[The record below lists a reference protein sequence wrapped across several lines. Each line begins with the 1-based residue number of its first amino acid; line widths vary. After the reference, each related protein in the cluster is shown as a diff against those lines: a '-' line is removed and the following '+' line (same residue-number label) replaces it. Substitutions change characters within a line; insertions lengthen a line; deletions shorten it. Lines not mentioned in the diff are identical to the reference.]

1 MNQFVKS
8 LLNYYAAFTETR
20 FSNRSALN
28 YKWLNTPNLT
38 LDISFF
44 PKFFQLWVSKLET
57 HDHGPV
63 DVRIN
68 QFKREI
74 PVHRFLQKLDEL
86 LATSFNLES
95 LQQFLSE
102 NSGGNPLSTPD
113 ELREAFLEGV
123 RAYNLAL
130 RGALEQIIYAL
141 QREEIVAIET
151 QQYTTQIPAPTFNVP
166 KFSQDIYDTLQRIAV
181 ESEDEGSYFQNLEDA
196 LKNRDYRIVLYDL
209 YILLR
214 QFVVM
219 ETYGTSYLFF
229 GSIHQEDGNNGNF
242 AYPFFFIEVNF
253 DTGMT
258 DSVRLTIPRD
268 LVMLNTPAINTF
280 EFQNVLTIPRA
291 ASFAGSIPH
300 LSQMDNFLSSEYN
313 LPPQRITT
321 NESCS
326 IPPPVE
332 GLPHLKYRLGFQ
344 IIKNEDKRILD
355 YSELMT
361 KVERGEG
368 SAIIDF
374 VDGYLT
380 KNVVNTNDETIAK
393 FNDDYP
399 KNTARYFYSDNPLP
413 LNRSQK
419 KILTAMGNPKNRV
432 VVVDGPPGTGKSH
445 TIAAVTYWA
454 NQNGTPII
462 ITSHKKEALDVVE
475 RMLSD
480 KFRKLHPHSKPS
492 VIRISRDQELA
503 TLNTIENSL
512 SLPVIDAAARRA
524 EDFNVDAVVRDKAKV
539 QHHLEQ
545 TIFTAITQTNL
556 LPQASQKLLRLFQL
570 EEELEIDSGEIAGTP
585 SPGMPEALRRFQD
598 LPGQIPLTDFRGITL
613 ESLIA
618 LYQRRHDIPGILGAC
633 NALTSQGVDPNSL
646 SGIDLTSLVNLDAA
660 KPLVDRLT
668 VAFNHDLPLGRLA
681 VTELPSLPHPWR
693 ELQDIISSYRE
704 LQDVQQRLQELM
716 GQTSFMGKIGLD
728 KKFAATKEKF
738 LRDCPAIWAYAQKAR
753 LKFDKL
759 LAQVDSLL
767 DTLHRLQGDT
777 PYAMEFIYSL
787 ARQPADFAALATDL
801 DDLNSLRFHHLL
813 NAVALLHQKD
823 KQDLTLKELARGLKQ
838 LQDLIRYSHILQVI
852 TEFQEAVGLTGLSH
866 QDLYLLL
873 TRLQGTLENLQSP
886 TIDDLQAVRDL
897 YGPTLRRVGIDFS
910 NLASLDKLTGLTQA
924 EAKIMEFITLH
935 AELSGEEAFLPEIR
949 GQLEELNG
957 YNQRLTEHT
966 NDLRLKGFQNSQAD
980 MQRIKRSIA
989 AGKRLTPEQARL
1001 LCSTYA
1007 CIIAEPEAIFRF
1019 FPMEEGLFDILIF
1032 DEASQVSIAHS
1043 LSLILRAK
1051 QVLVFGDKYQYGA
1064 VSAVNVSRRYSGAYF
1079 KKIIDEYR
1087 GETHRTISAEQE
1099 RRLLEEETA
1108 EVADDGDLFV
1118 AEIPRAD
1125 QQDADQEWLKNFS
1138 IRISTLDFCQ
1148 AIPNYYGSLTEH
1160 FRSFPEIIGY
1170 SNEVFYRPA
1179 QIPLVVNRLRT
1190 KPIDA
1195 VLRFLKVDTQGHSG
1209 QNVNLD
1215 EIEAIRQDLEK
1226 LTVDGYQGTIGIIT
1240 SFREQRDRA
1249 ERYLR
1254 EKLPNYHRLKE
1265 ENRLAIWFVGDVQG
1279 EERDIVYYSLVQDKR
1294 LGNADL
1300 RTIYPTPGGTADTIK
1315 SLKMQRLNVGFSRA
1329 KDTMVFVHSMDLGD
1343 YADSKLGDALQ
1354 HYRTILEETRPQ
1366 DHFITDDSVF
1376 ESPKEKELYIHLT
1389 QTDFYRQHRD
1399 RLLIIPQF
1407 NIGKYIQQEY
1417 QRFIP
1422 RYRVDFLL
1430 TLADGGKEK
1439 SLILEYDGLEYH
1451 TQDPAVVRSLEDFK
1465 AEYLEYDLTRQLEL
1479 ESYGYHFLR
1488 INKFT
1493 LRPRRAGETPVE
1505 VLSGLL
1511 AKAFAI

>member
-1 MNQFVKS
+1 VNQFVKS

-20 FSNRSALN
+20 FSNRRTLN
-28 YKWLNTPNLT
+28 YKWLNDPNLT
-38 LDISFF
+38 LDISFL
-44 PKFFQLWVSKLET
+44 PDFFQLWVTKLEN

-74 PVHRFLQKLDEL
+74 PVHRFRQKLDEL

-102 NSGGNPLSTPD
+102 NSGGHPLSTPD

-130 RGALEQIIYAL
+130 RGALEQIVYAL

-151 QQYTTQIPAPTFNVP
+151 QHCTTHLPAPTFNVP
-166 KFSQDIYDTLQRIAV
+166 KFSQDIYDTLQRAAV
-181 ESEDEGSYFQNLEDA
+181 ESEDAGSYFQNLKDTLE
-196 LKNRDYRIVLYDL
+196 NRDYRLVLYDL
-209 YILLR
+209 NILLR
-214 QFVVM
+214 QFAVM
-219 ETYGTSYLFF
+219 ESYGTSYLFF
-229 GSIHQEDGNNGNF
+229 GSIHQENGNNENF

-258 DSVRLTIPRD
+258 DCVHLTIPRD

-291 ASFAGSIPH
+291 VSFAGSIPH
-300 LSQMDNFLSSEYN
+300 LRQMDDFLRSEYN
-313 LPPQRITT
+313 LSPQPITT
-321 NESCS
+321 NEACS
-326 IPPPVE
+326 IPPPTE

-344 IIKNEDKRILD
+344 VIKNEDKRILD

-374 VDGYLT
+374 VDGYLK

-454 NQNGTPII
+454 NQSGTSII

-475 RMLSD
+475 RMLTD
-480 KFRKLHPHSKPS
+480 KFRKLHSHSKPS

-512 SLPVIDAAARRA
+512 SLPVIDAAAHRA

-545 TIFTAITQTNL
+545 TISTAITQTNL

-570 EEELEIDSGEIAGTP
+570 EEELDIDSVEIAGTP
-585 SPGMPEALRRFQD
+585 SLGMPEALRRFQD
-598 LPGQIPLTDFRGITL
+598 LPGHIPLTDFRGITL
-613 ESLIA
+613 ESLTA
-618 LYQRRHDIPGILGAC
+618 LYQRRHDIPRILDAC
-633 NALTSQGVDPNSL
+633 NALTTQGIDPDSL
-646 SGIDLTSLVNLDAA
+646 SGIDLSSLINLDTA
-660 KPLVDRLT
+660 KPLVDRLAE
-668 VAFNHDLPLGRLA
+668 VFEHDVPLQRLK
-681 VTELPSLPHPWR
+681 VTKLQAKKN
-693 ELQDIISSYRE
+693 ELQAAVGSFPE
-704 LQDVQQRLQELM
+704 LQAVHDRLQELV
-716 GQTSFMGKIGLD
+716 GKASIFSRFGLNKKYTAAEEKFR
-728 KKFAATKEKF
+728 KKFPGVWEYEQQLGIK
-738 LRDCPAIWAYAQKAR
+738 PYQ
-753 LKFDKL
+753 L
-759 LAQVDSLL
+759 LAQVASLQDDVRIL
-767 DTLHRLQGDT
+767 KGDT
-777 PYAMEFIYSL
+777 PYTAEFIYSL
-787 ARQPADFAALATDL
+787 ARQPADFNGLAAALN
-801 DDLNSLRFHHLL
+801 DLNSLRFDNILS
-813 NAVALLHQKD
+813 AIALLWKKD
-823 KQDLTLKELARGLKQ
+823 KQKLTLKEIIDGLQWLESEKDRGDMQ
-838 LQDLIRYSHILQVI
+838 QVI
-852 TEFQEAVGLTGLSH
+852 DEFKKAVGLTGLSNK
-866 QDLYLLL
+866 DLYLLL
-873 TRLQGTLENLQSP
+873 YRVRVTLENLKSQ
-886 TIDDLQAVRDL
+886 TLDALQAVSDL
-897 YGPTLRRVGIDFS
+897 YGPILQRVGIDFS
-910 NLASLDKLTGLTQA
+910 DLASLSKLTGLTHD
-924 EAKIMEFITLH
+924 EARIMKFIALH
-935 AELSGEEAFLPEIR
+935 AELCQEEAFLPEIR
-949 GQLEELNG
+949 GQLEELNA
-957 YNQRLTEHT
+957 YNQRLTEYA
-966 NDLRLKGFQNSQAD
+966 NDLRLKGFQHFQGD
-980 MQRIKRSIA
+980 MQRIKRSIN
-989 AGKRLTPEQARL
+989 AGKRLTPQQAKL
-1001 LCSTYA
+1001 LCSNYA

-1043 LSLILRAK
+1043 LSLILRAN
-1051 QVLVFGDKYQYGA
+1051 QVLVFGDRYQYGA
-1064 VSAVNVSRRYSGAYF
+1064 VSAVNVSRKYSGAYF
-1079 KKIIDEYR
+1079 KKIIDDYR
-1087 GETHRTISAEQE
+1087 GEYQRTISPEQE

-1108 EVADDGDLFV
+1108 EVPDEDLFV
-1118 AEIPRAD
+1118 ADITRAD
-1125 QQDADQEWLKNFS
+1125 HLEADQEWLKTFS

-1148 AIPNYYGSLTEH
+1148 AIYNYYTALTEH
-1160 FRSFPEIIGY
+1160 FRSFPEIIDY
-1170 SNEVFYRPA
+1170 SNEFFYRPA
-1179 QIPLVVNRLRT
+1179 QIPLVVNRIRT

-1195 VLRFLKVDTQGHSG
+1195 VLRFIKVEPQGHSG
-1209 QNVNLD
+1209 RNVNLD

-1226 LTVDGYQGTIGIIT
+1226 LTADGYQGTIGIIT

-1254 EKLPNYHRLKE
+1254 EKLANYHRLKKD
-1265 ENRLAIWFVGDVQG
+1265 NRLTIWFVGDVQG
-1279 EERDIVYYSLVQDKR
+1279 EERDIVYYSFVQDKK
-1294 LGNADL
+1294 LNNADL
-1300 RTIYPTPGGTADTIK
+1300 RTIYPTHGGAADTIK

-1343 YADSKLGDALQ
+1343 YTDTRLGDALQ
-1354 HYRTILEETRPQ
+1354 HYYNILAETRPQ
-1366 DHFITDDSVF
+1366 DHFIADEAVF
-1376 ESPKEKELYIHLT
+1376 ESPKEKELYTLIT
-1389 QTDFYRQHRD
+1389 QTDFYRRHRD

-1407 NIGKYIQQEY
+1407 HIGKYL
-1417 QRFIP
+1417 QREFQRYLP

-1451 TQDPAVVRSLEDFK
+1451 TKDPAVVQSLEDFK
-1465 AEYLEYDLTRQLEL
+1465 EEYLEYDLARQLEL

-1493 LRPRRAGETPVE
+1493 LRPRQAGETRVDR
-1505 VLSGLL
+1505 LNNLL
-1511 AKAFAI
+1511 TRAFAA

>member
-1 MNQFVKS
+1 VSQFVKS

-20 FSNRSALN
+20 FSNRSILN
-28 YKWLNTPNLT
+28 YKWLDDPNLT

-44 PKFFQLWVSKLET
+44 PDFFQLWVTKLDN
-57 HDHGPV
+57 HDHEPV
-63 DVRIN
+63 NVHIS

-74 PVHRFLQKLDEL
+74 PAHRFRQKLDEL

-95 LQQFLSE
+95 LQQFLAE
-102 NSGGNPLSTPD
+102 NREGKELTTPD

-123 RAYNLAL
+123 RVYNLAL
-130 RGALEQIIYAL
+130 RKALEQIVYTL
-141 QREEIVAIET
+141 QKEEIAAIET
-151 QQYTTQIPAPTFNVP
+151 QHRTTQLPAPTFNVP
-166 KFSQDIYDTLQRIAV
+166 KFSQDIYDTLQRAAV
-181 ESEDEGSYFQNLEDA
+181 ESEDEGTYFQNLKDILE
-196 LKNRDYRIVLYDL
+196 NRDYRLVLYDL
-209 YILLR
+209 YILLM
-214 QFVVM
+214 QFAVV

-229 GSIHQEDGNNGNF
+229 GSIHQENGNNGNS

-258 DSVRLTIPRD
+258 DCVRLTIPRD
-268 LVMLNTPAINTF
+268 LVLLNIPAINTF

-291 ASFAGSIPH
+291 ASFAGSISH
-300 LSQMDNFLSSEYN
+300 LRQMDGFLSSEYS
-313 LPPQRITT
+313 LSPQPITT
-321 NESCS
+321 NEACS
-326 IPPPVE
+326 IPPPAE

-344 IIKNEDKRILD
+344 VIKNEDKRILD

-368 SAIIDF
+368 STITDF

-380 KNVVNTNDETIAK
+380 RNVVNTNDETNAK
-393 FNDDYP
+393 FRDDYP
-399 KNTARYFYSDNPLP
+399 KNSAGYFYSDNPLP
-413 LNRSQK
+413 LNPSQK

-445 TIAAVTYWA
+445 TIAAVSYWA
-454 NQNGTPII
+454 NQNDKSII

-475 RMLSD
+475 RMLTD

-524 EDFNVDAVVRDKAKV
+524 EDFNVDPVGRDKVKV
-539 QHHLEQ
+539 QQHLAQ
-545 TIFTAITQTNL
+545 TISTAITQTKL
-556 LPQASQKLLRLFQL
+556 LPKVSQKLLRLFEL
-570 EEELEIDSGEIAGTP
+570 EEELAIDSGEIAGLP
-585 SPGMPEALRRFQD
+585 SLEMPEALRRFQE
-598 LPGQIPLTDFRGITL
+598 LPGHIPLTDFRGITL
-613 ESLIA
+613 ESLTA
-618 LYQRRHDIPGILGAC
+618 LYQRRHDIPRILDAC
-633 NALTSQGVDPNSL
+633 NGLTSQGVDQDSL
-646 SGIDLTSLVNLDAA
+646 SGIDLTSLINLDTC

-668 VAFNHDLPLGRLA
+668 VAFNHDLPLRRLA
-681 VTELPSLPHPWR
+681 VTELASLPHPWR

-704 LQDVQQRLQELM
+704 LQDVQQRLQELVN
-716 GQTSFMGKIGLD
+716 QTSFLGKIGLD
-728 KKFAATKEKF
+728 KKFAAIKEKF
-738 LRDCPAIWAYAQKAR
+738 VRDFPAVWVCAQQAG
-753 LKFDKL
+753 LKPDKL

-767 DTLHRLQGDT
+767 DMLHHLRGDT

-787 ARQPADFAALATDL
+787 SRQPEDFTALEADLG
-801 DDLNSLRFHHLL
+801 DLNSLKFHHLL
-813 NAVALLHQKD
+813 NAVALLHKKD
-823 KQDLTLKELARGLKQ
+823 KQDLNLKELAQGLKQ
-838 LQDLIRYSHILQVI
+838 LQAITRYSQDLQAI
-852 TEFQEAVGLTGLSH
+852 TEFQEAVGLTERSH

-873 TRLQGTLENLQSP
+873 DRLRRTLENLQP
-886 TIDDLQAVRDL
+886 QTIDALKAVRDL
-897 YGPTLRRVGIDFS
+897 YGHTLRRVGIDFS
-910 NLASLDKLTGLTQA
+910 DLASLGKLTGLTQD

-935 AELSGEEAFLPEIR
+935 GELIGEEAFLPEIR

-966 NDLRLKGFQNSQAD
+966 NDLRLKGFQNFQAD
-980 MQRIKRSIA
+980 MMRIKRSIA
-989 AGKRLTPEQARL
+989 AGKRLTPEQAKL

-1007 CIIAEPEAIFRF
+1007 CIVAEPEAIFRF

-1064 VSAVNVSRRYSGAYF
+1064 VSAVNVSRKYSGAYF

-1087 GETHRTISAEQE
+1087 GEYHRTISVEQE
-1099 RRLLEEETA
+1099 RRLLEEETT
-1108 EVADDGDLFV
+1108 EVADEDLFV
-1118 AEIPRAD
+1118 ADIPRVD
-1125 QQDADQEWLKNFS
+1125 HLDAEQEWLKTFS

-1148 AIPNYYGSLTEH
+1148 AIYNYYGSLTEH
-1160 FRSFPEIIGY
+1160 FRSFPEIIDY

-1195 VLRFLKVDTQGHSG
+1195 VLRFLKVETQGHSG
-1209 QNVNLD
+1209 RNVNLD
-1215 EIEAIRQDLEK
+1215 EIEAIRQDIEK
-1226 LTVDGYQGTIGIIT
+1226 LTADSYQGTIGIIT

-1249 ERYLR
+1249 EKYLR

-1265 ENRLAIWFVGDVQG
+1265 ENRLTMWFVGDVQG

-1294 LGNADL
+1294 IGNADL

-1329 KDTMVFVHSMDLGD
+1329 KDTMVFVHSMDLGE
-1343 YADSKLGDALQ
+1343 YADSRLGDALQ
-1354 HYRTILEETRPQ
+1354 HYRTILEETRPK
-1366 DHFITDDSVF
+1366 DHFIADDSVF
-1376 ESPKEKELYIHLT
+1376 ESPKEKELYTHIT

-1407 NIGKYIQQEY
+1407 NIGRYIQQEFQKY
-1417 QRFIP
+1417 IP

-1451 TQDPAVVRSLEDFK
+1451 TKDPEVVRSLEDFK
-1465 AEYLEYDLTRQLEL
+1465 EEYLEYDLARQMEL
-1479 ESYGYHFLR
+1479 VSYGYHFLR

-1493 LRPRRAGETPVE
+1493 LRPRKAGETRVE
-1505 VLSGLL
+1505 VLNELL
-1511 AKAFAI
+1511 ARAFAL

>member
-20 FSNRSALN
+20 FSNRRTLN
-28 YKWLNTPNLT
+28 YKWLNDPNLT

-44 PKFFQLWVSKLET
+44 PDFFQLWVTKLEN

-74 PVHRFLQKLDEL
+74 PVHRFRQKLDEL

-113 ELREAFLEGV
+113 ELREAFLEGI

-130 RGALEQIIYAL
+130 RGALEQIVYAL
-141 QREEIVAIET
+141 QKEEIVAIET
-151 QQYTTQIPAPTFNVP
+151 QHCTTQLPAPTFNVP
-166 KFSQDIYDTLQRIAV
+166 KFSQDIYDTLQRAAV
-181 ESEDEGSYFQNLEDA
+181 ESEDDGSYFQNLKDT
-196 LKNRDYRIVLYDL
+196 LKNRDYRLVLYDL
-209 YILLR
+209 HILLR
-214 QFVVM
+214 QFAVV

-229 GSIHQEDGNNGNF
+229 GSIHQENGNNGNP

-258 DSVRLTIPRD
+258 DCVRLTIPRD

-300 LSQMDNFLSSEYN
+300 LRQMDGFLSGEYN
-313 LPPQRITT
+313 LSPQPITT
-321 NESCS
+321 NEACS
-326 IPPPVE
+326 IPPPTE

-344 IIKNEDKRILD
+344 VIKNEDKRILD

-454 NQNGTPII
+454 NQNGTSIV

-475 RMLSD
+475 RMLTD

-545 TIFTAITQTNL
+545 TISTAITQTNL

-570 EEELEIDSGEIAGTP
+570 EKELDIDSGEIAGTP
-585 SPGMPEALRRFQD
+585 SLGMPEALRHFQD
-598 LPGQIPLTDFRGITL
+598 LPGHIPLTDFRGITL
-613 ESLIA
+613 ESLTA
-618 LYQRRHDIPGILGAC
+618 LYQRRHEIPRILDAC
-633 NALTSQGVDPNSL
+633 NALTTQGVVPDSL
-646 SGIDLTSLVNLDAA
+646 SGIDLTSLINLEAA
-660 KPLVDRLT
+660 KPLVGRLE
-668 VAFNHDLPLGRLA
+668 VAFEHDVPLQRLK
-681 VTELPSLPHPWR
+681 VTKLQAQKN
-693 ELQDIISSYRE
+693 ELQAAVGSFQE
-704 LQDVQQRLQELM
+704 LQAVRVRLQKLVGM
-716 GQTSFMGKIGLD
+716 ASFLSKIGFNT
-728 KKFAATKEKF
+728 KYTAAEEKF
-738 LRDCPAIWAYAQKAR
+738 SRDFPGVWGHGHLGIKPE
-753 LKFDKL
+753 KL
-759 LAQVDSLL
+759 LAQVASLQDDVRIL
-767 DTLHRLQGDT
+767 KGDT
-777 PYAMEFIYSL
+777 PYAIEFIYSL
-787 ARQPADFAALATDL
+787 ARQPADFDGLAAALN
-801 DDLNSLRFHHLL
+801 DLNSLRFDNILSGI
-813 NAVALLHQKD
+813 ALLWKKD
-823 KQDLTLKELARGLKQ
+823 KQELTLKEIIDGLQRLESEKDRGDMQ
-838 LQDLIRYSHILQVI
+838 RVI
-852 TEFQEAVGLTGLSH
+852 DEFKKAVGLTGLSNKE
-866 QDLYLLL
+866 LYLLL
-873 TRLQGTLENLQSP
+873 DRVRVTLENLQSP

-897 YGPTLRRVGIDFS
+897 YGPTLRRVGLDFS
-910 NLASLDKLTGLTQA
+910 DLASLGKLTGLTQD
-924 EAKIMEFITLH
+924 EGKILEFITLH

-980 MQRIKRSIA
+980 MQRIKRSIS

-1064 VSAVNVSRRYSGAYF
+1064 VSAVNVSRKYSGAYF

-1195 VLRFLKVDTQGHSG
+1195 VLRFLKVETQGHSG

-1254 EKLPNYHRLKE
+1254 EKLPNYHRLK
-1265 ENRLAIWFVGDVQG
+1265 
-1279 EERDIVYYSLVQDKR
+1279 
-1294 LGNADL
+1294 
-1300 RTIYPTPGGTADTIK
+1300 
-1315 SLKMQRLNVGFSRA
+1315 
-1329 KDTMVFVHSMDLGD
+1329 
-1343 YADSKLGDALQ
+1343 
-1354 HYRTILEETRPQ
+1354 
-1366 DHFITDDSVF
+1366 
-1376 ESPKEKELYIHLT
+1376 
-1389 QTDFYRQHRD
+1389 
-1399 RLLIIPQF
+1399 
-1407 NIGKYIQQEY
+1407 
-1417 QRFIP
+1417 
-1422 RYRVDFLL
+1422 
-1430 TLADGGKEK
+1430 
-1439 SLILEYDGLEYH
+1439 
-1451 TQDPAVVRSLEDFK
+1451 
-1465 AEYLEYDLTRQLEL
+1465 
-1479 ESYGYHFLR
+1479 
-1488 INKFT
+1488 
-1493 LRPRRAGETPVE
+1493 
-1505 VLSGLL
+1505 
-1511 AKAFAI
+1511 